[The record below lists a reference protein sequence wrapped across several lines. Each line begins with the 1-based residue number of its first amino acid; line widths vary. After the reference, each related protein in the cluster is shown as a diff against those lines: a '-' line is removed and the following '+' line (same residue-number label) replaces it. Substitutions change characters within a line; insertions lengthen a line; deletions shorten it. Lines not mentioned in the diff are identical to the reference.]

1 MSFNSTPKFT
11 TPARNADAQ
20 VKPFAPKMADVNNST
35 YIEATGEDSVASG
48 ILQVNGTGFNDLP
61 LPGGNDSAAYSK
73 ILVDSLDETFNGS
86 EFREEINAGVL
97 PSEFRD
103 FRNDPTPVQRHTLT
117 DRSVIYDRNSP
128 FDPAKDA
135 PKVTI
140 PANTTIIINP
150 LLNPRDDKPMATGIM
165 SSASTFISDFN
176 MIGGYTRSNVLGA
189 VEDIKY
195 QFEQQMFA
203 QVAKVLDKAAELHD
217 VNRFVAPS
225 LVGVTPSKA
234 GEEILDWLTE
244 YLPTHLGDSLSDFAI
259 LLPAKMHAKLERA
272 AHKAGHED
280 VNDLIGAS
288 VFSYAGDASTSV
300 YLLSKRYAM
309 LSFRTVNGKVAKII
323 RSRDAGRQGWNIE
336 VILMLEVMAA
346 PSIKIKD
353 GDGFPIELVNGFPL
367 VTAIDFTGERIK

>member
-11 TPARNADAQ
+11 TPARNADGQ

-35 YIEATGEDSVASG
+35 YVEASGEDTVASG

-73 ILVDSLDETFNGS
+73 ALADSLDATFNDG
-86 EFREEINAGVL
+86 EFKVGINAGVL

-103 FRNDPTPVQRHTLT
+103 FRNDPTPVQRHTLV

-135 PKVTI
+135 PEVTI

-165 SSASTFISDFN
+165 VSASTFVSDFN
-176 MIGGYTRSNVLGA
+176 MIDGYTHGSLEASVNDV
-189 VEDIKY
+189 KY
-195 QFEQQMFA
+195 QFEQKMFA
-203 QVAKVLDKAAELHD
+203 QVAGVLDKAATLND
-217 VNRFVAPS
+217 VSRFTAPT
-225 LVGVTPSKA
+225 LVNVSPSKA
-234 GEEILDWLTE
+234 AEEILDWLTE
-244 YLPTHLGDSLSDFAI
+244 YMPTHLGDSLSDFAI
-259 LLPAKMHAKLERA
+259 LLPAKMHGKLERA
-272 AHKAGHED
+272 AHKAGLDD
-280 VNDLIGAS
+280 VSDLIGAS
-288 VFSYAGDASTSV
+288 VFSYEGTASTTV
-300 YLLSKRYAM
+300 YLLPKRYAM
-309 LSFRTVNGKVAKII
+309 LSFRTVNGDVAKVI
-323 RSRDAGRQGWNIE
+323 RSRDAGRQGWNVEI
-336 VILMLEVMAA
+336 ILMLEVMAA

-367 VTAIDFTGERIK
+367 VTAIDFSGERAK